1 MDIVSVMLHINDLLL
16 PWVKDKMDY
25 TQPVIN
31 GLQIESLKYN
41 IDQIASAEYD
51 VWVYAGKNYRNE
63 VLVNK
68 NTFSIQ

>member
-51 VWVYAGKNYRNE
+51 VWGYAGKN
-63 VLVNK
+63 LQK
-68 NTFSIQ
+68 